1 MLNYLCL
8 SVTFLDPFPSFHG
21 RGDADEPEWPPSPLR
36 VFQALL
42 AAAASH
48 SRDGQQPDANSTL
61 EWLQRQDA
69 PIIVAPDSKIGVPV
83 RIAVPNN
90 DMDVVASAWAKGQEP
105 KKQPNELKT
114 MKTIRPTRLLV
125 HDDECAAVHYLY
137 PAPPH
142 EQPPLEMLRAITH
155 SITHLG
161 WGIDMAAGDATVCSE
176 DEAAQLPGQRWL
188 PTGGT
193 DDATI
198 LRVPTD
204 GTLDDLVQR
213 HQAFLNRIGRDD
225 KGNESFNPVPPL
237 SKFRVIG
244 YRLATAPPQRHFAA
258 FSLLSPDASR
268 YRAFDTA
275 RKALTVAGMMRAT
288 VKTAAQKTRSDEQQW
303 IDSFVLGHGEAK
315 GQMHQPVGPNR
326 FAYLPLPSIEYRGED
341 RANVVGA
348 VRRVLIA
355 VLADGCQQEV
365 TWAGQS
371 LSGAELTDRNNA
383 SPQAVLS
390 RLPNNDRQVR
400 HYVRPA
406 STWATVT
413 PMVLPGYDDCRRYRR
428 RLKDNTD
435 ADNQKRWLG
444 KLEERIDALI
454 RKAIGQAGFSDVL
467 RQQAIIEWRATGYWP
482 GTDLVSRYGIPSH
495 LKKFSR
501 YHVRIHWRDEK
512 GQPVQVPGPICIG
525 GGRFYGLGLFA
536 AQDGTQ

>member
-1 MLNYLCL
+1 
-8 SVTFLDPFPSFHG
+8 
-21 RGDADEPEWPPSPLR
+21 
-36 VFQALL
+36 
-42 AAAASH
+42 
-48 SRDGQQPDANSTL
+48 
-61 EWLQRQDA
+61 
-69 PIIVAPDSKIGVPV
+69 
-83 RIAVPNN
+83 
-90 DMDVVASAWAKGQEP
+90 
-105 KKQPNELKT
+105 
-114 MKTIRPTRLLV
+114 
-125 HDDECAAVHYLY
+125 
-137 PAPPH
+137 
-142 EQPPLEMLRAITH
+142 
-155 SITHLG
+155 
-161 WGIDMAAGDATVCSE
+161 
-176 DEAAQLPGQRWL
+176 
-188 PTGGT
+188 
-193 DDATI
+193 
-198 LRVPTD
+198 VPTD
-204 GTLDDLVQR
+204 GTLDDLVCR
-213 HQAFLNRIGRDD
+213 HRAFLNRIGRDD

-258 FSLLSPDASR
+258 FSLLRPDASH

-275 RKALTVAGMMRAT
+275 RKALTVAGMMRSA
-288 VKTAAQKTRSDEQQW
+288 VKTAAQQTRSDESQW

-315 GQMHQPVGPNR
+315 GQTHQPVGPDR

-341 RANVVGA
+341 HAKVVGA

-355 VLADGCQQEV
+355 VLADGRQQEV

-371 LSGAELTDRNNA
+371 LSGAELIDQDNA
-383 SPQAVLS
+383 QPQAVLS

-428 RLKDNTD
+428 RLKDNSD

-482 GTDLVSRYGIPSH
+482 GTELVSRYGVPSH
-495 LKKFSR
+495 LQKFSR
-501 YHVRIHWRDEK
+501 YHVRIQWRDEK

-525 GGRFYGLGLFA
+525 GGRFCGLGLFA
-536 AQDGTQ
+536 AQDDTL